1 MSAVDQRAPGVSLG
15 QRVTGVLKR
24 WEAVLL
30 LLLVAVFVLNSF
42 LSPYFL
48 DLLNLI
54 DSTLNFS
61 EKAIIALPLAL
72 LIIAREIDVS
82 VASVVALAAVFIGL
96 AADAG
101 AGVPV
106 LVLVGLG
113 VGTVAGLING
123 TIVNVLGIHSIVVTI
138 GTLSLYRGIVEA
150 IVQDEALQAFP
161 AEYFFFGRHYLG
173 GWIPFEFALYVV
185 LTIVFAVV
193 LHMTIYG
200 RRIYA
205 IGNNPEAARFSGVRV
220 GRYRLVLF
228 ALTGM
233 MAGLAAVLLT
243 SRIGSVRLNIAV
255 GWELQIITMVVLGG
269 VSIMGGVGSI
279 AGVTIAVFLIG
290 MVTFGLQLI
299 NVPGVVINVILGALL
314 IGAIAVPSLVNHL
327 SRNR

>member
-1 MSAVDQRAPGVSLG
+1 MSVMQDHAGGGDVRDRVLG
-15 QRVTGVLKR
+15 LVRR
-24 WEAVLL
+24 WETALLVLL
-30 LLLVAVFVLNSF
+30 IGVFVLNSF

-72 LIIAREIDVS
+72 LIISREIDVS
-82 VASVVALAAVFIGL
+82 VASVVALSAVFIGL
-96 AADAG
+96 AAEAG

-106 LVLVGLG
+106 LVVVGLA
-113 VGTVAGLING
+113 VGTLAGLLNG
-123 TIVNVLGIHSIVVTI
+123 TIVNILGIHSIVVTI
-138 GTLSLYRGIVEA
+138 GTMSLYRGIVEA
-150 IVQDEALQAFP
+150 IVQDEALQGFP
-161 AEYFFFGRHYLG
+161 QGYFFFGRHYLG
-173 GWIPFEFALYVV
+173 GWVPFEFALYAV
-185 LTIVFAVV
+185 LTVVFGVV
-193 LHMTIYG
+193 LHMTVVG

-205 IGNNPEAARFSGVRV
+205 IGNNPAAAKFSGVRV
-220 GRYRLVLF
+220 ERYRLALF

-243 SRIGSVRLNIAV
+243 SRIGSVRLNIAM
-255 GWELQIITMVVLGG
+255 GWELQVITMVVLGG

-314 IGAIAVPSLVNHL
+314 IGAIAIPSLINHL
-327 SRNR
+327 SRSR